1 MNCVTPAKESHAM
14 KLYGLMKKRQ
24 EECKK
29 PYKLS
34 QIARLLKVGIKT
46 ARDVITQVRNDGHVV
61 NCEGSGERG
70 NPCYWLDEAEAHR
83 FQMRNEPF
91 A

>member
-1 MNCVTPAKESHAM
+1 MSHITTAPQARAIN
-14 KLYGLMKKRQ
+14 LYGMMKKRS
-24 EECKK
+24 EEGKK

-46 ARDVITQVRNDGHVV
+46 AKDVITQVRNDGHIV

-70 NPCYWLDEAEAHR
+70 NPCYWIQGES
-83 FQMRNEPF
+83 
-91 A
+91 